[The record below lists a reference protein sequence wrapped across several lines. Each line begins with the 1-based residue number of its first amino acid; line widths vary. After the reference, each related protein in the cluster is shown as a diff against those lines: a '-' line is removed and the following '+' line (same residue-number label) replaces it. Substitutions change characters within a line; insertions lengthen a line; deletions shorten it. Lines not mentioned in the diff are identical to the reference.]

1 MVKVGSIPERV
12 TVKGENRKD
21 FEPTEPL
28 RSRMVVVVTGPHMMK
43 CLRAGNTC
51 TNATFLVLIFH

>member
-1 MVKVGSIPERV
+1 MGSIPERV

-21 FEPTEPL
+21 VELTEPL
-28 RSRMVVVVTGPHMMK
+28 RSRMVVVITGPHKLK
-43 CLRAGNTC
+43 CLRAGYTC

>member
-1 MVKVGSIPERV
+1 MGSIPERV

-28 RSRMVVVVTGPHMMK
+28 RSRMVVVVTGPHVMK
-43 CLRAGNTC
+43 CLIEKVTPKLTLTGSWCYSRW
-51 TNATFLVLIFH
+51 